1 MISATATPERQTV
14 HASSAREGGDG
25 IRSALYGLLSHL
37 FFAAPTPELLQQIA
51 DSRDVIGDADDELP
65 RAWRALADAARQADA
80 AAIRSEFDEAF
91 VSTGRPPV
99 SLYASSHMQGR
110 RKGHLLAELREDLL
124 RLGYR
129 RADEAVEYEDHVSA
143 LCDVMRGLIVDD
155 AAPEA
160 SFAAQQAFFR
170 SYLAPWFTALCAA
183 LDGAGQISFYR
194 NVSRFAAAF
203 FAHES
208 DYFELA

>member
-1 MISATATPERQTV
+1 MISATAIQDRQAV
-14 HASSAREGGDG
+14 PASSREDGDG

-37 FFAAPTPELLQQIA
+37 FFAAPSPELLQQIA
-51 DSRDVIGDADDELP
+51 DSRDVIGGADDELP
-65 RAWRALADAARQADA
+65 RAWRALTDAARQVDA
-80 AAIRSEFDEAF
+80 AAIRSEFDETF

-99 SLYASSHMQGR
+99 SLYASSYMQGR

-155 AAPEA
+155 AAPEV

-170 SYLAPWFTALCAA
+170 SYIAPWFAA
-183 LDGAGQISFYR
+183 LRAAVDDADQTSFYR
-194 NVSRFAAAF
+194 SVSRFAAAF
-203 FAHES
+203 FANES
-208 DYFELA
+208 EYFELA

>member
-1 MISATATPERQTV
+1 MP
-14 HASSAREGGDG
+14 ASSAREDGDG

-37 FFAAPTPELLQQIA
+37 FFAAPTPELLRQIA
-51 DSRDVIGDADDELP
+51 DLRDVIGEAAGELHS
-65 RAWRALADAARQADA
+65 AWQTLADAARQADV
-80 AAIRSEFDEAF
+80 AAIRSEFDDTF

-99 SLYASSHMQGR
+99 SLYASSYMQGR

-129 RADEAVEYEDHVSA
+129 RADEAVEYEDHISA

-155 AAPEA
+155 AAPEM

-170 SYLAPWFTALCAA
+170 HYLAPWFAALCIA
-183 LDGAGQISFYR
+183 LDEAGQTSFYR
-194 NVSRFAAAF
+194 SVSRFAAAF
-203 FAHES
+203 FANES
-208 DYFELA
+208 EYFELA

>member
-1 MISATATPERQTV
+1 MP
-14 HASSAREGGDG
+14 ASSARENGDG

-37 FFAAPTPELLQQIA
+37 FFAAPTPELLHQIA
-51 DSRDVIGDADDELP
+51 DSRDVIGEADAELP

-80 AAIRSEFDEAF
+80 AAIRSEFDETF

-110 RKGHLLAELREDLL
+110 RKGHLLAELRDDLQ
-124 RLGYR
+124 RIGYR
-129 RADEAVEYEDHVSA
+129 RADAAVEYEDHISA

-155 AAPEA
+155 AAPDE

-170 SYLAPWFTALCAA
+170 SYLAPWFAVLCVA
-183 LDGAGQISFYR
+183 LDEAEQTTFYR
-194 NVSRFAAAF
+194 SVSRFAAAF

-208 DYFELA
+208 EYFELA